1 MKNENFSISGM
12 TCSACSTHVDK
23 AVKTIPG
30 VKEVQVNLLQNT
42 MKVEYD
48 EQATDT
54 QVIIDAVLKSGYGA
68 SVEGTEKD
76 LPKKTKDDFLERKTQ
91 LIQSVSLLVLLS
103 YLTMGKMLHLP
114 IPRIFANDENL
125 AVNLLTQLLLTIT
138 ILIINRHYFI
148 QGFRTLL
155 HRRPT
160 MDSLVAVGATA
171 SFLYSLWNI
180 YLVLYHLGRGDLTQ
194 ALGYSHNLY
203 LDGAAMIVVF
213 ISIGKLMEA
222 RSKGKTTE
230 AIDKLMNLAP
240 KKVTIIRNGSEKL
253 VDISAVLAGD
263 IIILKTGESIAVDG
277 ILGEG
282 SVSVDESSITGES
295 LPVDKKT
302 GDSLI
307 SGTMVKSGYC
317 RYEATK
323 VGKDTTLQGIINLV
337 TEAGAS
343 KAPIA
348 RLADTIAGV
357 FVPVVMLL
365 ALGVFII
372 WIVSGAE
379 FSFALTMAISVLV
392 VSCPCALGLA
402 TPTAIMV
409 GTGRGAQLGILIKNA
424 KSLEQLA
431 KVHTV
436 VLDKTGTITEGKPV
450 IEETLTTGIYSA
462 EQLLHLAASLEK
474 YSEHPLSL
482 AIVNHA
488 KAQGIALSE
497 AKGFTAIP
505 GEGILGVVQ
514 TIQVCVGNGRML
526 EKHGIFLSSS
536 LSKQVETLAQMG
548 GTILFVLTDEKL
560 AGLFAI
566 RDKVK
571 EDSKE
576 SIMKLKKMGL
586 RTIMLTGDSLLNAKG
601 IADGLDID
609 EFHAGVLPGDKQ
621 KIIQDLQKSGMK
633 VAMVGDGINDSPS
646 LVTAD
651 VGIAIGAG
659 TEIAIDSADIVLIH
673 SKLSD
678 VVNAIALSKATLRN
692 IKENLFW
699 ALGYN
704 VFGIPLAAGAF
715 FSLWGWHLNP
725 MIASAMMSCSSI
737 IVVSNALR
745 LRFFMTRANQKKSDS
760 ITRHVAGYGLNIP
773 SEENKMT
780 KELMIEGMM
789 CEHCQAR
796 VQSTLNSLEGV
807 QAIVS
812 FKDKKA
818 VCTIDHII
826 RDDVLKEAIA
836 EVGYKVVGIK

>member
-1 MKNENFSISGM
+1 MKNENFSITGM

-30 VKEVQVNLLQNT
+30 VKEVHVNLLQNT

-48 EQATDT
+48 EQATDS
-54 QVIIDAVLKSGYGA
+54 QGIIDAVLKSGYGA
-68 SVEGTEKD
+68 SVEGVEKD
-76 LPKKTKDDFLERKTQ
+76 LSKKSKNEFLERKTQ
-91 LIQSVSLLVLLS
+91 LIQSITLLVLLS
-103 YLTMGKMLHLP
+103 YLAMGKMLHLP
-114 IPRIFANDENL
+114 IPRIFTNDENI

-138 ILIINRHYFI
+138 ILFINRHYFI
-148 QGFRTLL
+148 QGFKALL
-155 HRRPT
+155 HRTPT

-180 YLVLYHLGRGDLTQ
+180 YLVLYHLGRENLTQ
-194 ALGYSHNLY
+194 ALGYSHSLY

-253 VDISAVLAGD
+253 IDISAVLVGD
-263 IIILKTGESIAVDG
+263 IIILKNGESIAVDG
-277 ILGEG
+277 IVREG
-282 SVSVDESSITGES
+282 SVSIDESSITGES

-302 GDSLI
+302 GDSII

-357 FVPVVMLL
+357 FVPVVMLI
-365 ALGVFII
+365 ALGIFII
-372 WIVSGAE
+372 WFISGAE

-424 KSLEQLA
+424 KALEQLA
-431 KVHTV
+431 KVHIV
-436 VLDKTGTITEGKPV
+436 VLDKTGTITEGRPV
-450 IEETLTTGIYSA
+450 IEETITTENYSA
-462 EQLLHLAASLEK
+462 KQLLHLAASLEQ

-488 KAQGIALSE
+488 KDQRIELSE
-497 AKGFTAIP
+497 AKDFSAIP
-505 GEGILGVVQ
+505 GEGILGTVQ
-514 TIQVCVGNGRML
+514 TTQVCVGNGRML
-526 EKHGIFLSSS
+526 EKHGISLSSP
-536 LSKQVETLAQMG
+536 LEKQIEMLALKG
-548 GTILFVLTDEKL
+548 GTILFVLVNEKL

-566 RDKVK
+566 RDRIKD
-571 EDSKE
+571 DSKE
-576 SIMKLKKMGL
+576 SIIKLKKLGL
-586 RTIMLTGDSLLNAKG
+586 RTIMLTGDSPLNAKA
-601 IADGLDID
+601 IAEDLAID
-609 EFHAGVLPGDKQ
+609 EFHAGVLPGDKE
-621 KIIQDLQKSGMK
+621 KVIQALQKSGMK

-659 TEIAIDSADIVLIH
+659 TEIAMDSADIVLIH
-673 SKLSD
+673 SRLSD

-725 MIASAMMSCSSI
+725 MIASAMMSCSSV

-745 LRFFMTRANQKKSDS
+745 LRFFMTKTNQKKWDP
-760 ITRHVAGYGLNIP
+760 ITNQVDEYDINIP

-796 VQSTLNSLEGV
+796 VQNTLNSLDGV
-807 QAIVS
+807 QATVS

-818 VCTIDHII
+818 VCTVDPMVS
-826 RDDVLKEAIA
+826 DDVLKKAISEA
-836 EVGYKVVGIK
+836 GYKVVDIK